1 MKWLSAG
8 LTLVNIA
15 TVASLLLGMA
25 HGGLNRAIA
34 LLALLLGLI
43 VAACAW
49 LQTFDERRRVTFAI
63 GEPEPDNSSHRK
75 RKPKSAPRIER
86 INYHSI
92 WFWLVAA
99 LFALFALR
107 SFCWLLFWA
116 SNDWKIQ
123 SPNNLGDIALHITHI
138 RYLASGVALWPDSPI
153 YTFSHLRYPI
163 GTDLFNALFSVLH
176 FDLRR
181 SLIWLSLFG
190 ALATF
195 YAFWRWGGAFAVAG
209 FLFNGGVAGFQIL
222 ATGQWLD
229 YQGTPNIAWKS
240 IPLSML
246 VTQRGLLYAIPAGVL
261 LLIHW
266 RRKYF
271 PPPNESDA
279 PTARAPLPFWLEASL
294 YATMPLFH
302 FHTFVALSLLL
313 GCWFVISVRN
323 WPRCRQLLLLA
334 ATAVVPATFFV
345 WLITDHFQASSILQW
360 HPGWVQNDGDFAMN
374 FPKFW
379 AVNFG
384 LFLPL
389 ILLLIGLGC
398 WRHRNSFKSAFGGLP
413 TSLAFLL
420 PAALLFLF
428 ATNIKTAP
436 WYWDNTK
443 LLIWAYFIVLPFLW
457 RDLLRDTPIEIRI
470 AACIALFGSG
480 FVSLFGGLAAG
491 PSGYEL
497 ANRAEVD
504 AVSAA
509 VRRLST
515 ADRFAAYP
523 TYNHP
528 LLLSGRKNALGYLG
542 HLASEGFDYGP
553 AEQTLNTLMHGAPG
567 WRKAAQQLHTRYL
580 FWGPEETQHYGES
593 PQPWKNEATKI
604 ASGPWGAIYDLG
616 AGSTGATLQLRQ

>member
-8 LTLVNIA
+8 LTFVNVA

-34 LLALLLGLI
+34 VIALFLGLI
-43 VAACAW
+43 LAIFAW
-49 LQTFDERRRVTFAI
+49 WQTFDERRRLAPVAETA
-63 GEPEPDNSSHRK
+63 ESEKSSRRK
-75 RKPKSAPRIER
+75 RKQKPAVRLER
-86 INYHSI
+86 ISYRNI

-99 LFALFALR
+99 VFAMFAFR

-116 SNDWKIQ
+116 GNDWKIQ
-123 SPNNLGDIALHITHI
+123 SPNNLGDIALHMTHV

-181 SLIWLSLFG
+181 NLIWLSLFG

-209 FLFNGGVAGFQIL
+209 FLFNGGVAGFQIF

-229 YQGTPNIAWKS
+229 YQGAPNIAWKS
-240 IPLSML
+240 IPLAML

-266 RRKYF
+266 RRKFF
-271 PPPNESDA
+271 PPPNEPDA
-279 PTARAPLPFWLEASL
+279 APARAPLPFWTECSL

-302 FHTFVALSLLL
+302 FHTFIALSLLL
-313 GCWFVISVRN
+313 ACWFLISL
-323 WPRCRQLLLLA
+323 RQPARRSKLLLLA
-334 ATAVVPATFFV
+334 RIAALPASFFV
-345 WLITDHFQASSILQW
+345 WLITDHFQARSILKF
-360 HPGWVQNDGDFAMN
+360 HPGWVQADGDFAMG
-374 FPKFW
+374 FFKFW

-389 ILLLIGLGC
+389 VLLLIGLC
-398 WRHRNSFKSAFGGLP
+398 CYRFRARFKTALSGLP

-428 ATNIKTAP
+428 ATNVQTAP

-443 LLIWAYFIVLPFLW
+443 LLIWSYFIVLPFLW
-457 RDLLRDTPIEIRI
+457 RDLLRDTPIEIRV

-491 PSGYEL
+491 SSGYDL

-504 AVSAA
+504 AVAAA
-509 VRRLST
+509 VRKLPA

-528 LLLSGRKNALGYLG
+528 LLLNGRKVALGYLG

-553 AEQTLNTLMHGAPG
+553 AEQTLNRLMHGAPD
-567 WRKAAQQLHTRYL
+567 WRKAAQQLQTRYL

-593 PQPWKNEATKI
+593 PQPWKRSAHQL
-604 ASGPWGAIYDLG
+604 ASGEWGAIYDLEADARG
-616 AGSTGATLQLRQ
+616 KPLQSRQ